1 MLRKLLLLTLLA
13 ITLVACGGNT
23 ANTENAAANTTNNEA
38 MANDEMAN
46 NETMSNNEAMNDEAM
61 NDNEAMADDEMMD
74 EEAMNDNETM
84 AEDETMAEHDD
95 EAMAED
101 EAMTDD
107 ETMAEDE
114 MMDEEMM
121 HDFFSQEA
129 KSYNLVKGW
138 YGEQEVI
145 YYDFGANTHASANG
159 LEVITAPIY
168 VLVTG
173 FDESGNPQVVDGQRN
188 IIDVVPGDEGY
199 SDLWEVTFVT
209 VPTDYEANTITSAQ
223 EILEAGYELT
233 VPGIYVNCP
242 VVPTGST
249 LENPDDASLVT
260 GWYKGQ
266 EVSYFDFGVND
277 PITAPIYAFITG
289 FDDAGSPLFVEGQSN
304 VIGVVPGDEGY
315 SAFWYVNLVI
325 VPEDYVANTITSFDQ
340 VDSTMYEIVQP
351 GLLVNCP
358 VIPGQ

>member
-13 ITLVACGGNT
+13 IALVACGGNT
-23 ANTENAAANTTNNEA
+23 ANTENAAADTTNNEA
-38 MANDEMAN
+38 MNNEAIANDNMAD
-46 NETMSNNEAMNDEAM
+46 NEAMSNDEAMNDEVM

-74 EEAMNDNETM
+74 EEATNNNE
-84 AEDETMAEHDD
+84 AVAEHDD

-101 EAMTDD
+101 ETMTDD

-129 KSYNLVKGW
+129 KTYNLVKGW
-138 YGEQEVI
+138 YGEQEVV
-145 YYDFGANTHASANG
+145 YYDFGANTHANADG
-159 LEVITAPIY
+159 LEVVTAPIY

-209 VPTDYEANTITSAQ
+209 VPADYEANAITSAQ
-223 EILEAGYELT
+223 EILDAGYELT
-233 VPGIYVNCP
+233 IPGVYVNCP

-249 LENPDDASLVT
+249 LENPDDANLVT

-266 EVSYFDFGVND
+266 EVSYFDFGINA

-289 FDDAGSPLFVEGQSN
+289 FDDAGNPLFVAGQSN

-325 VPEDYVANTITSFDQ
+325 VPEDYVANTITSFDE

>member
-1 MLRKLLLLTLLA
+1 MLRKLFLLMIVALV
-13 ITLVACGGNT
+13 LVACGGN
-23 ANTENAAANTTNNEA
+23 AVNTENAAANTANNEA
-38 MANDEMAN
+38 M
-46 NETMSNNEAMNDEAM
+46 SNDEAM
-61 NDNEAMADDEMMD
+61 ADEEVMSNDEAMAEDEMMD
-74 EEAMNDNETM
+74 DEVMSDNEGI
-84 AEDETMAEHDD
+84 ADD

-101 EAMTDD
+101 EMIAED

-114 MMDEEMM
+114 MMDDEAMM
-121 HDFFSQEA
+121 LDFFSQEPQTYA
-129 KSYNLVKGW
+129 LVTGW
-138 YGEQEVI
+138 YEQQEVV
-145 YYDFGANTHASANG
+145 YYDFGANTHASADG

-173 FDESGNPQVVDGQRN
+173 FDESGNPQAVEGQYN

-209 VPTDYEANTITSAQ
+209 VPEDYEANTITSAQ

-249 LENPDDASLVT
+249 LDNPDAANLVT

-266 EVSYFDFGVND
+266 EVSYFDFGLND

-289 FDDAGSPLFVEGQSN
+289 FDDAGNPLFVEGQNN

-315 SAFWYVNLVI
+315 SAFWYVNLV
-325 VPEDYVANTITSFDQ
+325 VVQEDYIANSITSFDQ
-340 VDSTMYEIVQP
+340 VDTGMYEILQP

-358 VIPGQ
+358 VVPTQ